1 MLLCHSGDSRTR
13 VMILKWRFSR
23 SCSYT
28 LKQRFVQKHLKR
40 GGLILKISNE
50 VVEIISKSTY
60 FKIFLSSVLFHW
72 VFCLGPLP
80 SNSREVPGWSRWV
93 KVGLNIASLKYS
105 CGFPGTTRHLQD
117 RAVTYPATS
126 PRRETFFQ
134 GLARAAW
141 FSFSLHL
148 PGSVAWLKPLFRKWH
163 SDQGR
168 TQGGTVRREQKGR
181 ERIYFCTFLETH
193 GRPVGRSLCHPHFTV
208 W

>member
-1 MLLCHSGDSRTR
+1 M
-13 VMILKWRFSR
+13 
-23 SCSYT
+23 
-28 LKQRFVQKHLKR
+28 
-40 GGLILKISNE
+40 
-50 VVEIISKSTY
+50 
-60 FKIFLSSVLFHW
+60 
-72 VFCLGPLP
+72 FCLGPLP

-168 TQGGTVRREQKGR
+168 TQGGTVGSRREENVYISVHFWRPMAVLWGGASVIPILLCGR
-181 ERIYFCTFLETH
+181 WLGWLTQADLSVNYPGFTLEIPYPWNLLVLDKLGQLVTW
-193 GRPVGRSLCHPHFTV
+193 GESEFPPVLQRACS
-208 W
+208 